1 VALFDLSMFNG
12 IAGPGSEFRNKM
24 VLLFLKTMPEDMKQL
39 KQALQNGDADTIY
52 RTSHRMKPTIDTM
65 GIQPLKEVIRRIEIL
80 GREKTI
86 SAETADLI
94 IETEKVLDQVYKQL
108 KQQFK
113 A

>member
-1 VALFDLSMFNG
+1 
-12 IAGPGSEFRNKM
+12 
-24 VLLFLKTMPEDMKQL
+24 
-39 KQALQNGDADTIY
+39 
-52 RTSHRMKPTIDTM
+52 MKPTIDTM

-94 IETEKVLDQVYKQL
+94 IETEKVLEQVYKQL